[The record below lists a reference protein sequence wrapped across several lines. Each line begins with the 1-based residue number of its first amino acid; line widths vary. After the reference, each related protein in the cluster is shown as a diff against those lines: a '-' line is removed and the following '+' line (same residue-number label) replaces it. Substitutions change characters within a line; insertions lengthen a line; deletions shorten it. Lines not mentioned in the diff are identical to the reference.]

1 MSLVATKNKM
11 ENPTFT
17 DEEKIPMVQDK
28 DYDERYDAPNT
39 SRIDETSLIEPDTTE
54 ATLILRLR
62 QEVKQDKINALYR
75 HLNVTVDA
83 GLLDLDRF
91 MIKKKLKTGNTDLL
105 FLDGNNHWQSLT
117 NKRISKFL
125 APKTLREKFG
135 GLNIMKSVLS
145 LDETP
150 PKLQRSFKA
159 ATKLKA
165 GLPTDLEMESIPLKE
180 LSSLV
185 EDIDVQTR

>member
-17 DEEKIPMVQDK
+17 NEEKIPMVQDK

-54 ATLILRLR
+54 ATLTLRLR

>member
-28 DYDERYDAPNT
+28 DYDEQYDAPNT

-54 ATLILRLR
+54 TTLTLRLR

-83 GLLDLDRF
+83 GLLDLDQF

-117 NKRISKFL
+117 NKHISKFL

-185 EDIDVQTR
+185 EDIDVETR